1 MGKEEILNIFNEL
14 GVIRK
19 GHFLLTSGN
28 HSDTYLQCARIFQ
41 NPVYSELFCKELALE
56 FYNETID
63 LVIGP
68 AIGGIIMAYEVSRQL
83 GVTNCFAER
92 ENNIMNLRRGFEIK
106 KGQRILIVEDV
117 VTTGGS
123 VKDVIELVKRLDGVV
138 VGVGSIV
145 DRSGGMVNFGVTFK
159 SLIKIDVLKYDK
171 EECPLCQKGI
181 PLVKPGSR
189 IFTE

>member
-1 MGKEEILNIFNEL
+1 LEREEILNIFNEL

-41 NPVYSELFCKELALE
+41 NPVYSELFCKELALK
-56 FYNETID
+56 FSNESID

-68 AIGGIIMAYEVSRQL
+68 AIGGIILAYEVSRQL
-83 GVTNCFAER
+83 GVTNCFTER

-145 DRSGGMVNFGVTFK
+145 DRSGGMANFGVTFK
-159 SLIKIDVLKYDK
+159 SVIEIDVLKYDK
-171 EECPLCQKGI
+171 EECPLCKKGI

-189 IFTE
+189 NFTE